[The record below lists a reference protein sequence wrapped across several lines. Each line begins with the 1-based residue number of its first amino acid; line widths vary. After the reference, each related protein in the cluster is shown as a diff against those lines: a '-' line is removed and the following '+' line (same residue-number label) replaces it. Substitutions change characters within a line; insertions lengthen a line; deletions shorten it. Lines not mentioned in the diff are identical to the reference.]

1 MKNLL
6 ITLNIIQFGTI
17 IGLVKQI
24 RSYDEFF
31 KKCRDILINDI
42 P

>member
-6 ITLNIIQFGTI
+6 ITLNVIQFGTI
-17 IGLVKQI
+17 VGLLKQI
-24 RSYDEFF
+24 RNYDEFF
-31 KKCRDILINDI
+31 KKCRSIMNDK